1 MATSGALREGWDY
14 ASGPR
19 NNETFFR
26 GLATVTGTAV
36 VTIPLPARL
45 VTHALAT
52 LKDTTPA
59 GTDIALVTVGN
70 YSGNQF
76 TIYCWKATN
85 SSTTTLIAATAAFT
99 VEWAAWA
106 NCAGVAGSY

>member
-1 MATSGALREGWDY
+1 MATAGALREGWSY

-26 GLATVTGTAV
+26 GSASVTGTLV
-36 VTIPLPARL
+36 VTVPLPARL
-45 VTHALAT
+45 VTHAQAT
-52 LKDTTPA
+52 LKDTAPV
-59 GTDIALVTVGN
+59 GTDIMLVTVGS

-76 TIYCWKATN
+76 TIYCWKAT
-85 SSTTTLIAATAAFT
+85 SSSVTTLIAATAAFT